1 MRCCIDLWSSRLALL
16 CCRCSSSTYPGC
28 FRVAAMAVKLWM
40 VVAAVSG
47 IELSE
52 FLDVVFLYSCDLHW
66 ISLNSIKVC
75 TCKNCVP
82 PATGLFGRIICLFV
96 FLGGWIFPVFHS
108 GFCGLG
114 IPGFCELCLWLLGFL
129 PLWTI
134 PQPLCRHQLY
144 RKGLKTGQQ
153 HCFIRKLAFFW
164 LLWLCHLG
172 PLVSC
177 VFLLLFLVSCSFG
190 FCGFLAVCC
199 NYCADNE

>member
-47 IELSE
+47 VELSE

-96 FLGGWIFPVFHS
+96 FFLGGFFRFSTLVFVV
-108 GFCGLG
+108 
-114 IPGFCELCLWLLGFL
+114 LGFL
-129 PLWTI
+129 
-134 PQPLCRHQLY
+134 
-144 RKGLKTGQQ
+144 
-153 HCFIRKLAFFW
+153 AF
-164 LLWLCHLG
+164 
-172 PLVSC
+172 VSC
-177 VFLLLFLVSCSFG
+177 VFSLAFVAF
-190 FCGFLAVCC
+190 GFLAFCLFGLYR
-199 NYCADNE
+199 NHCADINYIEKD

>member
-1 MRCCIDLWSSRLALL
+1 MWFFSTAVICIE
-16 CCRCSSSTYPGC
+16 Y
-28 FRVAAMAVKLWM
+28 
-40 VVAAVSG
+40 
-47 IELSE
+47 
-52 FLDVVFLYSCDLHW
+52 HW
-66 ISLNSIKVC
+66 IQSKFAHVKIACRLR
-75 TCKNCVP
+75 
-82 PATGLFGRIICLFV
+82 PAYLGGLFVCLF
-96 FLGGWIFPVFHS
+96 FFGWIFPVFHS

-114 IPGFCELCLWLLGFL
+114 IPGFCELCLLVGFCCFWLLGFL